1 MMIVAVQQLRDL
13 IGLAVLLSLPG
24 VLVIAWIVGRL
35 LGVRRSWKTTLLSG
49 VIGWV
54 GGVALSLAIASQ
66 RKDMS
71 EGFIRN
77 VWLFSTL
84 GVMSAS
90 VWIELLAKPGTLTR
104 AQTGLTSIPHPIKAV
119 KRRGR
124 RVSRYAQIT
133 RIAIRNGLG
142 PSLGLGRH
150 SEDGE
155 ARQVPLAR
163 RLRHSLEECGGMFVK
178 MGQVVSTRSD
188 LVSPPVAEEL
198 SHLQDHVAPEAP
210 DGLRDMLEEE
220 LGLQVDEVFAEF
232 DWQPL
237 AAASIGQVHRAR
249 LHGGQQVVVKVQ
261 RPGIADSVNRD
272 LDVLNQLATV
282 VEQRTT
288 WGAEYRVCDLA
299 DEFAERLGEEL
310 DFEIEARNASD
321 IAANLDDGDGGDDVR
336 IPAVFHD
343 LTSRRVLV
351 MEWLDGVSV
360 RDTEA
365 IDEIG
370 LDRREL
376 AEELLRCMMRQMLV
390 DAQYHA
396 DPHPG
401 NVMVLRNGRLALI
414 DFGAASRIDPQQQ
427 TAIRD
432 VMVAVAQ
439 RDADLLRQAV
449 LQVATLRRDIDDEDL
464 ERALSRFMTR
474 HLAPGMVPSAAMFND
489 LLQLFFT
496 FGINLPPELSTFFRA
511 LITLEGTL
519 TTLSP
524 GYPVIDRAEAIATEW
539 MRARL
544 VPSTL
549 EELAREELIRMG
561 PLLRRLPR
569 RLDRMAN
576 QIERGN
582 FRARVSLFSDRH
594 DEHVIT
600 KLVNRTVL
608 ALAGGVVGLIGAILI
623 GVKGGPPFAGDTT
636 LYEFF
641 GYFSLFCSVV
651 LIMRVIVS
659 VLHDGVN

>member
-1 MMIVAVQQLRDL
+1 MIFAAEQLRDL
-13 IGLAVLLSLPG
+13 IDLAVLLSLPG
-24 VLVIAWIVGRL
+24 VLVLAWLVGRL
-35 LGVRRSWKTTLLSG
+35 LGVRRSWTTTLLSG

-71 EGFIRN
+71 EGFTRN

-104 AQTGLTSIPHPIKAV
+104 AQTGLTSIPHPIKALE
-119 KRRGR
+119 RRGR

-150 SEDGE
+150 IEDGE
-155 ARQVPLAR
+155 ARQIPFAR
-163 RLRHSLEECGGMFVK
+163 RLRHSLEQCGGMFVK
-178 MGQVVSTRSD
+178 AGQVASTRSD

-198 SHLQDHVAPEAP
+198 SHLQDNVAPAPP
-210 DGLRDMLEEE
+210 DGVRELLEEE
-220 LGLQVDEVFAEF
+220 LGSPVDEVFAEF
-232 DWQPL
+232 DSQPL
-237 AAASIGQVHRAR
+237 AAASIGQAHRAR
-249 LHGGQQVVVKVQ
+249 LHGGQQVIVKIQ

-288 WGAEYRVCDLA
+288 WGAEYHVCDLA
-299 DEFAERLGEEL
+299 DEFAERLREEL

-321 IAANLDDGDGGDDVR
+321 IAANLDGASDVR

-343 LTSRRVLV
+343 LTTRRVLV

-360 RDTEA
+360 RDGDA
-365 IDEIG
+365 IDALG
-370 LDRREL
+370 VDRREL
-376 AEELLRCMMRQMLV
+376 AEDLLRCMLQQMLV

-414 DFGAASRIDPQQQ
+414 DFGAASRIDPLQQ

-432 VMVAVAQ
+432 VMVAVSQ
-439 RDADLLRQAV
+439 RDADLLRQAA
-449 LQVATLRRDIDDEDL
+449 LQVATLRRDVDDEDL

-539 MRARL
+539 VRARL
-544 VPSTL
+544 APSTL

-582 FRARVSLFSDRH
+582 FRARVSLFSDPH
-594 DEHVIT
+594 DEHVVT

-608 ALAGGVVGLIGAILI
+608 ALVGGVVGLIGAILV

>member
-1 MMIVAVQQLRDL
+1 MILAAEDLGDL
-13 IGLAVLLSLPG
+13 IDLAVLLSLPG
-24 VLVIAWIVGRL
+24 VLVLAWLVGRL
-35 LGVRRSWKTTLLSG
+35 LGVRRSWTTTLLSG
-49 VIGWV
+49 LIGWV

-66 RKDMS
+66 RKEPDT
-71 EGFIRN
+71 GFTRN

-90 VWIELLAKPGTLTR
+90 VWIELLAKPGTLAR
-104 AQTGLTSIPHPIKAV
+104 AQHGLTSIPHPIKAV

-155 ARQVPLAR
+155 ARQVPFAR
-163 RLRHSLEECGGMFVK
+163 RLRHALEECGGMFVK
-178 MGQVVSTRSD
+178 MGQVASTRSD

-198 SHLQDHVAPEAP
+198 SHLQDHVAPAAP
-210 DGLRDMLEEE
+210 DGVRELLEDE
-220 LGLQVDEVFAEF
+220 LDAPVDEVFAEF
-232 DWQPL
+232 DWEPL

-249 LHGGQQVVVKVQ
+249 LHGGQQVIVKVQ
-261 RPGIADSVNRD
+261 RPGIAHSVNRD
-272 LDVLNQLATV
+272 LDVLDELAGM

-288 WGAEYRVCDLA
+288 WGAEYQVCDLA
-299 DEFAERLGEEL
+299 DEFSERLQEEL
-310 DFEIEARNASD
+310 DFDIEARNAAD
-321 IAANLDDGDGGDDVR
+321 IAANLDDDSGVR

-360 RDTEA
+360 RETDA
-365 IDEIG
+365 IDALG
-370 LDRREL
+370 VDRREL
-376 AEELLRCMMRQMLV
+376 AEELLRNMMQQMLV

-401 NVMVLRNGRLALI
+401 NVMVLRDGRLALI
-414 DFGAASRIDPQQQ
+414 DFGAASRIDPLQQ
-427 TAIRD
+427 TAIRE
-432 VMVAVAQ
+432 VMIGVAQ

-449 LQVATLRRDIDDEDL
+449 LQVATLRRDVDDEEL

-496 FGINLPPELSTFFRA
+496 YGISLPPELSTFFRA

-544 VPSTL
+544 APSTL

-582 FRARVSLFSDRH
+582 LRARVSLFSDPH
-594 DEHVIT
+594 DEHVVT

-608 ALAGGVVGLIGAILI
+608 VIAGGIVGLIGAILV
-623 GVKGGPPFAGDTT
+623 GVSGGPPFAGDTS

>member
-1 MMIVAVQQLRDL
+1 M
-13 IGLAVLLSLPG
+13 
-24 VLVIAWIVGRL
+24 
-35 LGVRRSWKTTLLSG
+35 
-49 VIGWV
+49 
-54 GGVALSLAIASQ
+54 ALSLAIASQ
-66 RKDMS
+66 RDPVS
-71 EGFIRN
+71 QGFTRN

-90 VWIELLAKPGTLTR
+90 VWIELLAKPGTLAR

-155 ARQVPLAR
+155 ARQVPFAR

-178 MGQVVSTRSD
+178 MGQVASTRSD

-198 SHLQDHVAPEAP
+198 SHLQDHVAPAP
-210 DGLRDMLEEE
+210 PEGVRELLEDE
-220 LGLQVDEVFAEF
+220 LGAPVDEVFAEF
-232 DWQPL
+232 NWDPL
-237 AAASIGQVHRAR
+237 AAASIGQVHCAR
-249 LHGGQQVVVKVQ
+249 LHGGQQVVVKIQ
-261 RPGIADSVNRD
+261 RPGIANSVNRD
-272 LDVLNQLATV
+272 LDVLDELATM

-288 WGAEYRVCDLA
+288 WGADYHVSDLA
-299 DEFAERLGEEL
+299 DEFSERLREEL

-321 IAANLDDGDGGDDVR
+321 IAANLDDDSDVR
-336 IPAVFHD
+336 IPVVFRD
-343 LTSRRVLV
+343 LTTRRVLV
-351 MEWLDGVSV
+351 MEWMDGVSV
-360 RDTEA
+360 RET
-365 IDEIG
+365 DEIDG
-370 LDRREL
+370 LGVDRREL
-376 AEELLRCMMRQMLV
+376 AEDLLRTMLRQMLI

-401 NVMVLRNGRLALI
+401 NVMVLRDGRLALI
-414 DFGAASRIDPQQQ
+414 DFGAASRIDPLQQ

-432 VMVAVAQ
+432 VMIGVSQ
-439 RDADLLRQAV
+439 RDPDLLRQAV
-449 LQVATLRRDIDDEDL
+449 LQVATLRRDVDDEEL
-464 ERALSRFMTR
+464 ERALARFMTR

-524 GYPVIDRAEAIATEW
+524 GYPVIDRAEAIAAEW
-539 MRARL
+539 MRAQL
-544 VPSTL
+544 APSSL
-549 EELAREELIRMG
+549 EELAREEIIRMG

-582 FRARVSLFSDRH
+582 FRARVSACFPIH
-594 DEHVIT
+594 
-600 KLVNRTVL
+600 
-608 ALAGGVVGLIGAILI
+608 
-623 GVKGGPPFAGDTT
+623 TT
-636 LYEFF
+636 
-641 GYFSLFCSVV
+641 STS
-651 LIMRVIVS
+651 S
-659 VLHDGVN
+659 PSS

>member
-1 MMIVAVQQLRDL
+1 MILAAEDLGDL
-13 IGLAVLLSLPG
+13 IDLAVLLSLPG
-24 VLVIAWIVGRL
+24 VLVLAWLVGRL
-35 LGVRRSWKTTLLSG
+35 LGVRRSWTTTLLSG
-49 VIGWV
+49 LIGWV

-66 RKDMS
+66 RKEPDT
-71 EGFIRN
+71 GFTRN

-90 VWIELLAKPGTLTR
+90 VWIELLAKPGTLAR
-104 AQTGLTSIPHPIKAV
+104 AQHGLTSIPHPIKAV

-155 ARQVPLAR
+155 ARQVPFAR
-163 RLRHSLEECGGMFVK
+163 RLRHALEECGGMFVK
-178 MGQVVSTRSD
+178 MGQVASTRSD

-198 SHLQDHVAPEAP
+198 SHLQDHVAPAAP
-210 DGLRDMLEEE
+210 DGVRELLEDE
-220 LGLQVDEVFAEF
+220 LDAPVDEVFAEF
-232 DWQPL
+232 DWEPV

-249 LHGGQQVVVKVQ
+249 LHGGQQVIVKVQ

-272 LDVLNQLATV
+272 LDVLDELAGM

-288 WGAEYRVCDLA
+288 WGAEYQACDLA
-299 DEFAERLGEEL
+299 DEFSERLREEL
-310 DFEIEARNASD
+310 DFDVEARNAAD
-321 IAANLDDGDGGDDVR
+321 IAANRDDDSGVR

-360 RDTEA
+360 RETDA
-365 IDEIG
+365 IDALG
-370 LDRREL
+370 VDRREL
-376 AEELLRCMMRQMLV
+376 AEELLRCMMQQMLV

-414 DFGAASRIDPQQQ
+414 DFGAASRIDPVQQ
-427 TAIRD
+427 TAIRE
-432 VMVAVAQ
+432 VMVGVAQ

-449 LQVATLRRDIDDEDL
+449 LQVATLRRDVDDEEL

-496 FGINLPPELSTFFRA
+496 YGISLPPELSTFFRA

-544 VPSTL
+544 APSTL

-582 FRARVSLFSDRH
+582 LRARVSLFSDPH
-594 DEHVIT
+594 DEHVVT

-608 ALAGGVVGLIGAILI
+608 VIAGGIVGLIGAILV
-623 GVKGGPPFAGDTT
+623 GVSGGPPFAGDTS

>member
-1 MMIVAVQQLRDL
+1 MILGAEDLGDL
-13 IGLAVLLSLPG
+13 INISVFLALPG
-24 VLVIAWIVGRL
+24 VLIVAWLAGRL
-35 LGVRRSWKTTLLSG
+35 LGVRRSWTTTVASG
-49 VIGWV
+49 ILGWI

-66 RKDMS
+66 RDPVS
-71 EGFIRN
+71 QGFTRN

-84 GVMSAS
+84 GVLSAS
-90 VWIELLAKPGTLTR
+90 VWLELLAKPGTLAR
-104 AQTGLTSIPHPIKAV
+104 AQTGLTSIPHPIRAV

-133 RIAIRNGLG
+133 RIAMRNGLG

-150 SEDGE
+150 VEDGR
-155 ARQVPLAR
+155 AGQVPLAR
-163 RLRHSLEECGGMFVK
+163 RLRHALEECGGMFVK

-188 LVSPPVAEEL
+188 LVSPDVADEL
-198 SHLQDHVAPEAP
+198 SHLQDHVAPAAP
-210 DGLRDMLEEE
+210 DAVQELLEEE
-220 LGLQVDEVFAEF
+220 LGAPVDEVFAEF
-232 DWQPL
+232 DWHPL
-237 AAASIGQVHRAR
+237 AAASIGQAHCAR
-249 LHGGQQVVVKVQ
+249 LHGGQRVVVKVQ

-272 LDVLNQLATV
+272 LDVLDQLANV
-282 VEQRTT
+282 VEQRTA
-288 WGAEYRVCDLA
+288 WAADYHVADLA
-299 DEFAERLGEEL
+299 DEFSERLREEL

-321 IAANLDDGDGGDDVR
+321 IAANLDGNSDVR
-336 IPAVFHD
+336 IPGVFHD
-343 LTSRRVLV
+343 LTTHRVLV

-360 RDTEA
+360 RQTDA
-365 IDEIG
+365 IDELG
-370 LDRREL
+370 LDREAL
-376 AEELLRCMMRQMLV
+376 AEDLLRCMLQQMLV

-401 NVMVLRNGRLALI
+401 NVMVLRDGRLALI
-414 DFGAASRIDPQQQ
+414 DFGAASRIDPLQQ

-432 VMVAVAQ
+432 VMVGVAQ
-439 RDADLLRQAV
+439 RDPDLLRQAV
-449 LQVATLRRDIDDEDL
+449 LQVATLRRDIDDEEL
-464 ERALSRFMTR
+464 ERALARFMTR

-524 GYPVIDRAEAIATEW
+524 GYPVIDRAEAIAAESVK
-539 MRARL
+539 ARL
-544 VPSTL
+544 VPASL
-549 EELAREELIRMG
+549 EEFARDELIRMG

-582 FRARVSLFSDRH
+582 LRARVSLFSDPH
-594 DEHVIT
+594 DERVIT

-608 ALAGGVVGLIGAILI
+608 ALTGGVVGVI
-623 GVKGGPPFAGDTT
+623 GVMLLGVGGGPPFAGETS

>member
-1 MMIVAVQQLRDL
+1 MMILAAEDL
-13 IGLAVLLSLPG
+13 GDLLDLAVLLSLPG
-24 VLVIAWIVGRL
+24 VLVLAWLVGRL
-35 LGVRRSWKTTLLSG
+35 LGVRRSWTTTLLSG

-66 RKDMS
+66 RNDPDT
-71 EGFIRN
+71 GFTRN

-90 VWIELLAKPGTLTR
+90 VWIELLAKPGTLAR

-142 PSLGLGRH
+142 PTLGLGRH

-155 ARQVPLAR
+155 ARQVPFAR

-178 MGQVVSTRSD
+178 MGQVASTRSD

-198 SHLQDHVAPEAP
+198 SHLQDHVAPAAP
-210 DGLRDMLEEE
+210 DEVRELLEDE
-220 LGLQVDEVFAEF
+220 LDAPVEEVFAEF
-232 DWQPL
+232 EWKPL
-237 AAASIGQVHRAR
+237 AAASIGQAHCAR
-249 LHGGQQVVVKVQ
+249 LHGGQRVIVKVQ
-261 RPGIADSVNRD
+261 RPGVAESVNRD
-272 LDVLNQLATV
+272 LDVLDELATM

-288 WGAEYRVCDLA
+288 WGAEYRVSDLA
-299 DEFAERLGEEL
+299 DEFSERLREEL

-321 IAANLDDGDGGDDVR
+321 IAANIDGDSKVR
-336 IPAVFHD
+336 IPSVFRD
-343 LTSRRVLV
+343 LTTGRVLV

-360 RDTEA
+360 RETAE
-365 IDEIG
+365 IDELG
-370 LDRREL
+370 FDRREL
-376 AEELLRCMMRQMLV
+376 AEELLRCMMQQMLV

-401 NVMVLRNGRLALI
+401 NVMVLRDGRLGLI
-414 DFGAASRIDPQQQ
+414 DFGAASRIDPLQL
-427 TAIRD
+427 TAIRE
-432 VMVAVAQ
+432 VMIGVSQ

-449 LQVATLRRDIDDEDL
+449 LQVATLRRDVDDEDL

-524 GYPVIDRAEAIATEW
+524 GYNVIDRAEAIAGEW

-544 VPSTL
+544 APSTL
-549 EELAREELIRMG
+549 EELAREELVRMG
-561 PLLRRLPR
+561 PTLRRLPR

-582 FRARVSLFSDRH
+582 FRARVSLFSDPH
-594 DEHVIT
+594 DERLVT

-608 ALAGGVVGLIGAILI
+608 ALVGGVVGVI
-623 GVKGGPPFAGDTT
+623 GVMLINVRGGPPFAGETS

>member
-1 MMIVAVQQLRDL
+1 MILAAENLGDL
-13 IGLAVLLSLPG
+13 INFTVLLALPG
-24 VLVIAWIVGRL
+24 VLVLAWLVGRL
-35 LGVRRSWKTTLLSG
+35 LGVRRSWTATLLSG
-49 VIGWV
+49 LLGWI

-66 RKDMS
+66 RDPVS
-71 EGFIRN
+71 QGFTRN

-90 VWIELLAKPGTLTR
+90 VWIELLAKPGTLAR

-150 SEDGE
+150 SEDGA
-155 ARQVPLAR
+155 ARQVPFAR

-178 MGQVVSTRSD
+178 MGQVASTRSD

-198 SHLQDHVAPEAP
+198 SHLQDHVAPAP
-210 DGLRDMLEEE
+210 PEGVRELLEYE
-220 LGLQVDEVFAEF
+220 LGAPVDEVFAEF
-232 DWQPL
+232 DWDPL
-237 AAASIGQVHRAR
+237 AAASIGQVHCAR
-249 LHGGQQVVVKVQ
+249 LHGGQRVVVKVQ
-261 RPGIADSVNRD
+261 RPGIANSVNRD
-272 LDVLNQLATV
+272 LDVLDELATM
-282 VEQRTT
+282 VEQRTA
-288 WGAEYRVCDLA
+288 WGADYHVSDLA
-299 DEFAERLGEEL
+299 DEFSERLREEL

-321 IAANLDDGDGGDDVR
+321 IAANLDDDSDVR
-336 IPAVFHD
+336 IPAVFRD
-343 LTSRRVLV
+343 LTTRRVLV
-351 MEWLDGVSV
+351 MEWMDGVSV
-360 RDTEA
+360 RET
-365 IDEIG
+365 DEIDG
-370 LDRREL
+370 LGVDRREL
-376 AEELLRCMMRQMLV
+376 AEDLLRTMLRQMLI

-401 NVMVLRNGRLALI
+401 NVMVLRDGRLALI
-414 DFGAASRIDPQQQ
+414 DFGAASRIDPLQQ

-432 VMVAVAQ
+432 VMIGVSQ
-439 RDADLLRQAV
+439 RDPDLLRQAV
-449 LQVATLRRDIDDEDL
+449 LQVATLRRDVDDEEL
-464 ERALSRFMTR
+464 ERALARFMTR

-524 GYPVIDRAEAIATEW
+524 GYPVIDRAEAIAAEW

-544 VPSTL
+544 APSTL

-582 FRARVSLFSDRH
+582 FRARVSLFSDPH
-594 DEHVIT
+594 DEHVVT

-608 ALAGGVVGLIGAILI
+608 ALAGGVVGLIGAILVGI
-623 GVKGGPPFAGDTT
+623 SGGPPFAGDTS

>member
-1 MMIVAVQQLRDL
+1 MILAAESLRDL
-13 IGLAVLLSLPG
+13 IDFAVLLSLPG
-24 VLVIAWIVGRL
+24 VLVLAWLVGRL
-35 LGVRRSWKTTLLSG
+35 LGVRRSWTTTLLSG

-54 GGVALSLAIASQ
+54 GGVALSLAVASQ

-71 EGFIRN
+71 EGFTRN

-90 VWIELLAKPGTLTR
+90 VWIELLAKPGTLAR

-155 ARQVPLAR
+155 ARQVPFAR
-163 RLRHSLEECGGMFVK
+163 RLRHSLDECGGMFVK
-178 MGQVVSTRSD
+178 MGQVASTRSD

-198 SHLQDHVAPEAP
+198 SHLQDHVAPAP
-210 DGLRDMLEEE
+210 PEGVRELLEDE
-220 LGLQVDEVFAEF
+220 LGAPVDEVFAEF
-232 DWQPL
+232 DWKPL

-261 RPGIADSVNRD
+261 RPGIANSVNRD
-272 LDVLNQLATV
+272 LDVLNELATM

-288 WGAEYRVCDLA
+288 WGADYQVSDLA
-299 DEFAERLGEEL
+299 DEFAERLREEL

-321 IAANLDDGDGGDDVR
+321 IAANLDDGGDVR
-336 IPAVFHD
+336 IPTVFHD

-360 RDTEA
+360 RET
-365 IDEIG
+365 DEIDDLG
-370 LDRREL
+370 VDRRQL
-376 AEELLRCMMRQMLV
+376 AEELLRCMLQQMLI

-401 NVMVLRNGRLALI
+401 NVMVLRDGRLALI
-414 DFGAASRIDPQQQ
+414 DFGAASRIDPLQQ

-432 VMVAVAQ
+432 VMVGVSQ
-439 RDADLLRQAV
+439 RDPDLLRQAV
-449 LQVATLRRDIDDEDL
+449 LQVATLRRDVDDEDL
-464 ERALSRFMTR
+464 ERALARFMTR

-524 GYPVIDRAEAIATEW
+524 GYPVIDRAEAITTEW
-539 MRARL
+539 VRARL
-544 VPSTL
+544 APSTL

-582 FRARVSLFSDRH
+582 FRARVSLFSDPH
-594 DEHVIT
+594 DEHVVT

-608 ALAGGVVGLIGAILI
+608 ALTGGVVGLIGAILI
-623 GVKGGPPFAGDTT
+623 GISGGPPFAGDTS

>member
-1 MMIVAVQQLRDL
+1 MIFAAEQLRDL
-13 IGLAVLLSLPG
+13 IDLAVLLSLPG
-24 VLVIAWIVGRL
+24 VLVLAWLVGRL
-35 LGVRRSWKTTLLSG
+35 LGVRRSWTITLLSG

-54 GGVALSLAIASQ
+54 AGVALSLAIASQ

-71 EGFIRN
+71 EGFTRN

-104 AQTGLTSIPHPIKAV
+104 AQTGLTSIPHPIKALE
-119 KRRGR
+119 RRGR

-150 SEDGE
+150 IEDGE
-155 ARQVPLAR
+155 ARQIPFAR
-163 RLRHSLEECGGMFVK
+163 RLRHSLEQCGGMFVK
-178 MGQVVSTRSD
+178 AGQVASTRSD

-198 SHLQDHVAPEAP
+198 SHLQDNVAPAPP
-210 DGLRDMLEEE
+210 DGVRELLEEE
-220 LGLQVDEVFAEF
+220 LGSPVDEVFAEF
-232 DWQPL
+232 DSQPL

-249 LHGGQQVVVKVQ
+249 LHGGQQVIVKIQ

-288 WGAEYRVCDLA
+288 WGAEYHVCDLA
-299 DEFAERLGEEL
+299 DEFAERLREEL

-321 IAANLDDGDGGDDVR
+321 IAANLDGASDVR

-343 LTSRRVLV
+343 LTTRRVLV

-360 RDTEA
+360 RDGDA
-365 IDEIG
+365 IDELG
-370 LDRREL
+370 VDRREL
-376 AEELLRCMMRQMLV
+376 AEDLLRCMLQQMLV

-414 DFGAASRIDPQQQ
+414 DFGAASRIDPLQQ

-432 VMVAVAQ
+432 VMVAVSQ
-439 RDADLLRQAV
+439 RDADLLRQAA
-449 LQVATLRRDIDDEDL
+449 LQVATLRRDVDDEDL

-539 MRARL
+539 VRARL
-544 VPSTL
+544 APSTL

-582 FRARVSLFSDRH
+582 FRARVSLFSDPH
-594 DEHVIT
+594 DEHVVT

-608 ALAGGVVGLIGAILI
+608 ALVGGVVGLIGAILV

>member
-1 MMIVAVQQLRDL
+1 MILAAESLRDL
-13 IGLAVLLSLPG
+13 IDFAVLLSLPG
-24 VLVIAWIVGRL
+24 VLVLAWLVGRL
-35 LGVRRSWKTTLLSG
+35 LGVRRSWTTTLLSG

-54 GGVALSLAIASQ
+54 GGVALSLAVASQ

-71 EGFIRN
+71 EGFTRN

-90 VWIELLAKPGTLTR
+90 VWIELLAKPGTLAR

-150 SEDGE
+150 SEDRE
-155 ARQVPLAR
+155 ARQVPFAR
-163 RLRHSLEECGGMFVK
+163 RLRHSLDECGGMFVK
-178 MGQVVSTRSD
+178 MGQVASTRSD

-198 SHLQDHVAPEAP
+198 SHLQDHVAPAP
-210 DGLRDMLEEE
+210 PEGVRELLEDE
-220 LGLQVDEVFAEF
+220 LGAPVDEVFAEF
-232 DWQPL
+232 DWKPL

-261 RPGIADSVNRD
+261 RPGIANSVNRD
-272 LDVLNQLATV
+272 LDVLNELATMV
-282 VEQRTT
+282 KQRTT
-288 WGAEYRVCDLA
+288 WGADYQVSDLA
-299 DEFAERLGEEL
+299 DEFAERLREEL

-321 IAANLDDGDGGDDVR
+321 IAANLDDDSDVR
-336 IPAVFHD
+336 VPTVFHD

-360 RDTEA
+360 RE
-365 IDEIG
+365 IDEIDDLG
-370 LDRREL
+370 VDRRQL
-376 AEELLRCMMRQMLV
+376 AEDLLRCMLQQMLV

-401 NVMVLRNGRLALI
+401 NVMVLRDGRLALI
-414 DFGAASRIDPQQQ
+414 DFGAASRIDPLQQ

-432 VMVAVAQ
+432 VMVGVSQ
-439 RDADLLRQAV
+439 RDPDLLRQAV
-449 LQVATLRRDIDDEDL
+449 LQVATLRRDVDDEEL
-464 ERALSRFMTR
+464 ERALARFMTR

-524 GYPVIDRAEAIATEW
+524 GYPVIDRAEAITTEW
-539 MRARL
+539 VRARL
-544 VPSTL
+544 APSTL

-582 FRARVSLFSDRH
+582 FRARVSLFSDPH
-594 DEHVIT
+594 DEHVVT

-608 ALAGGVVGLIGAILI
+608 ALTGGVVGLIGAILI
-623 GVKGGPPFAGDTT
+623 GISGGPPFAGNTS

>member
-1 MMIVAVQQLRDL
+1 MILAAEDLGDL
-13 IGLAVLLSLPG
+13 INFTVLLALPG
-24 VLVIAWIVGRL
+24 VLVLAWLVGRL
-35 LGVRRSWKTTLLSG
+35 LGVRRSWMATLLSG
-49 VIGWV
+49 VLGWI

-66 RKDMS
+66 RTPVS
-71 EGFIRN
+71 EGFTRN

-90 VWIELLAKPGTLTR
+90 VWIELLAKPGTLAR

-155 ARQVPLAR
+155 ARQVPFAR
-163 RLRHSLEECGGMFVK
+163 RLRHSLDECGGMFVK
-178 MGQVVSTRSD
+178 MGQVASTRSD
-188 LVSPPVAEEL
+188 LVSPPVADEL
-198 SHLQDHVAPEAP
+198 SHLQDHVAPAP
-210 DGLRDMLEEE
+210 PEGVRELLEDE
-220 LGLQVDEVFAEF
+220 LGAPVDEVFAEF
-232 DWQPL
+232 DWKPL

-249 LHGGQQVVVKVQ
+249 LHGGRQVVVKVQ
-261 RPGIADSVNRD
+261 RPGIANSVDRD
-272 LDVLNQLATV
+272 LDVLDELATM
-282 VEQRTT
+282 VERRTT
-288 WGAEYRVCDLA
+288 WGADYHVSDLA
-299 DEFAERLGEEL
+299 DEFAERLREEL

-321 IAANLDDGDGGDDVR
+321 IAANLDDDSDVR

-360 RDTEA
+360 REA
-365 IDEIG
+365 DEIDDLG
-370 LDRREL
+370 VDRREV
-376 AEELLRCMMRQMLV
+376 AEDLLRCMLQQMLI

-401 NVMVLRNGRLALI
+401 NVMVLRDGRLALI
-414 DFGAASRIDPQQQ
+414 DFGAASRIDPLQQ

-432 VMVAVAQ
+432 VMIGVSQ
-439 RDADLLRQAV
+439 RDPDLLRQAV
-449 LQVATLRRDIDDEDL
+449 LRVATLRRDVDDEEL
-464 ERALSRFMTR
+464 ERALARFMTR

-524 GYPVIDRAEAIATEW
+524 GYPGRGHRSRVDASAVGAVDARGARPRGAHPHGTTAAPSAAASRPDGQPDRAGQLP
-539 MRARL
+539 RPRQ
-544 VPSTL
+544 
-549 EELAREELIRMG
+549 
-561 PLLRRLPR
+561 PLLRPARRARRHQAGEPDRARGHRRRRRPHRGDPR
-569 RLDRMAN
+569 RRQRWTTVRRRHLAV
-576 QIERGN
+576 
-582 FRARVSLFSDRH
+582 RVLR
-594 DEHVIT
+594 
-600 KLVNRTVL
+600 LLQPVL
-608 ALAGGVVGLIGAILI
+608 
-623 GVKGGPPFAGDTT
+623 
-636 LYEFF
+636 
-641 GYFSLFCSVV
+641 
-651 LIMRVIVS
+651 
-659 VLHDGVN
+659 

>member
-1 MMIVAVQQLRDL
+1 MILAAEDL
-13 IGLAVLLSLPG
+13 GDLLDLAVLLSLPG
-24 VLVIAWIVGRL
+24 VLVLAWLVGRL
-35 LGVRRSWKTTLLSG
+35 LGVRRSWTTTLLSG
-49 VIGWV
+49 VIGWA

-66 RKDMS
+66 RSDPDT
-71 EGFIRN
+71 GFTRN

-90 VWIELLAKPGTLTR
+90 VWIELLAKPGTLAR
-104 AQTGLTSIPHPIKAV
+104 AQTGLTSIPHPIKAL

-150 SEDGE
+150 SEDGQ
-155 ARQVPLAR
+155 ARQVPFAR

-178 MGQVVSTRSD
+178 MGQVASTRSD

-198 SHLQDHVAPEAP
+198 SHLQDHVAPAP
-210 DGLRDMLEEE
+210 PDAVRELLEDE
-220 LGLQVDEVFAEF
+220 LDAPVEEVFDEF
-232 DWQPL
+232 DWKPL
-237 AAASIGQVHRAR
+237 AAASIGQAHRAR
-249 LHGGQQVVVKVQ
+249 LHGGRQVIVKVQ
-261 RPGIADSVNRD
+261 RPGVADSVHRD
-272 LDVLNQLATV
+272 LDVLDELATM

-288 WGAEYRVCDLA
+288 WGAEYRVSDLA
-299 DEFAERLGEEL
+299 DEFAERLREEL

-321 IAANLDDGDGGDDVR
+321 IAANLDGDSKVR
-336 IPAVFHD
+336 IPAVYHE
-343 LTSRRVLV
+343 LTTRRVLV

-360 RDTEA
+360 RETEE
-365 IDEIG
+365 IDELG
-370 LDRREL
+370 FDRRAL
-376 AEELLRCMMRQMLV
+376 AEELLRCMMQQMLV

-401 NVMVLRNGRLALI
+401 NVMVLRDGRLGLI
-414 DFGAASRIDPQQQ
+414 DFGAASRIDPLQQ
-427 TAIRD
+427 TAIRE
-432 VMVAVAQ
+432 VMIGVSQ

-449 LQVATLRRDIDDEDL
+449 FQVATLRRDVDDEEL

-524 GYPVIDRAEAIATEW
+524 GYNVIERAEAIAGEW
-539 MRARL
+539 MRARIA
-544 VPSTL
+544 PSTL

-561 PLLRRLPR
+561 PILRRLPR

-582 FRARVSLFSDRH
+582 LRARVSLFSDPH
-594 DEHVIT
+594 DERVVT

-608 ALAGGVVGLIGAILI
+608 ALAGGVVGVIGAMLI
-623 GVKGGPPFAGDTT
+623 NVRGGPPFAGDTS

>member
-1 MMIVAVQQLRDL
+1 MILAAEDLGDL
-13 IGLAVLLSLPG
+13 INFTVLLALPG
-24 VLVIAWIVGRL
+24 VLVLAWLVGRL
-35 LGVRRSWKTTLLSG
+35 LGVRRSWMATLLSG
-49 VIGWV
+49 VLGWI

-66 RKDMS
+66 RTPVS
-71 EGFIRN
+71 EGFTRN

-90 VWIELLAKPGTLTR
+90 VWIELLAKPGTLAR

-155 ARQVPLAR
+155 ARQVPFAR
-163 RLRHSLEECGGMFVK
+163 RLRHSLDECGGMFVK
-178 MGQVVSTRSD
+178 MGQVASTRSD
-188 LVSPPVAEEL
+188 LVSPPVADEL
-198 SHLQDHVAPEAP
+198 SHLQDHVAPAP
-210 DGLRDMLEEE
+210 PEGVRELLEDE
-220 LGLQVDEVFAEF
+220 LGAPIDEVFAEF
-232 DWQPL
+232 DWKPL

-249 LHGGQQVVVKVQ
+249 LHGGRQVVVKVQ
-261 RPGIADSVNRD
+261 RPGIANSVDRD
-272 LDVLNQLATV
+272 LDVLDELATM

-288 WGAEYRVCDLA
+288 WGADYHVSDLA
-299 DEFAERLGEEL
+299 DEFAERLREEL

-321 IAANLDDGDGGDDVR
+321 IAANLDDDSDVR

-360 RDTEA
+360 RET
-365 IDEIG
+365 DEIDDLG
-370 LDRREL
+370 VDRRQL
-376 AEELLRCMMRQMLV
+376 AEDLLRCMLQQMLI

-401 NVMVLRNGRLALI
+401 NVMVLRDGRLALI
-414 DFGAASRIDPQQQ
+414 DFGAASRIDPLQQA
-427 TAIRD
+427 AIRD
-432 VMVAVAQ
+432 VMIGVSQ
-439 RDADLLRQAV
+439 RDPDLLRQAV
-449 LQVATLRRDIDDEDL
+449 LRVATLRRDVDDEEL
-464 ERALSRFMTR
+464 ERALARFMTR

-524 GYPVIDRAEAIATEW
+524 GYPVIDRAEAIAAEW

-544 VPSTL
+544 APSSL

-582 FRARVSLFSDRH
+582 FRARVSLFSDPH
-594 DEHVIT
+594 DEHVVT
-600 KLVNRTVL
+600 KLVNRTVF
-608 ALAGGVVGLIGAILI
+608 ALTGGVVGLIGAILVGI
-623 GVKGGPPFAGDTT
+623 SGGPPFAGDTS

>member
-1 MMIVAVQQLRDL
+1 MILAAEDLGDL
-13 IGLAVLLSLPG
+13 INFTVLLALPG
-24 VLVIAWIVGRL
+24 VLVLAWLVGRL
-35 LGVRRSWKTTLLSG
+35 LGVRRSWTATLLSG
-49 VIGWV
+49 VLGWI

-66 RKDMS
+66 RTPVS
-71 EGFIRN
+71 QGFTRN

-90 VWIELLAKPGTLTR
+90 VWIELLAKPGTLAR

-155 ARQVPLAR
+155 ARQVPFAR
-163 RLRHSLEECGGMFVK
+163 RLRHSLDECGGMFVK
-178 MGQVVSTRSD
+178 MGQVASTRSD

-198 SHLQDHVAPEAP
+198 SHLQDHVAPAP
-210 DGLRDMLEEE
+210 PEGVRELLEDE
-220 LGLQVDEVFAEF
+220 LGAPVDEVFAEF
-232 DWQPL
+232 DWNPL

-249 LHGGQQVVVKVQ
+249 LHGGRQVVVKVQ
-261 RPGIADSVNRD
+261 RPGIANSVDRD
-272 LDVLNQLATV
+272 LDVLDELATM

-288 WGAEYRVCDLA
+288 WGADYHVSDLA
-299 DEFAERLGEEL
+299 DEFAERLREEL

-321 IAANLDDGDGGDDVR
+321 IAANLDDDGDVR

-360 RDTEA
+360 RET
-365 IDEIG
+365 DEIDDLG
-370 LDRREL
+370 VDRRQL
-376 AEELLRCMMRQMLV
+376 AEDLLRCMLQQMLV

-401 NVMVLRNGRLALI
+401 NVMVLRDGRLALI
-414 DFGAASRIDPQQQ
+414 DFGAASRIDPLQQ

-432 VMVAVAQ
+432 VMIGVSQ
-439 RDADLLRQAV
+439 RDPDLLRQAV
-449 LQVATLRRDIDDEDL
+449 LQVATLRRDVDDEEL
-464 ERALSRFMTR
+464 ERALARFMTR

-524 GYPVIDRAEAIATEW
+524 GYPVIDRAEAIAAEW

-544 VPSTL
+544 APSSL
-549 EELAREELIRMG
+549 EDLAREELIRMG

-582 FRARVSLFSDRH
+582 FRARVSLFSDPH
-594 DEHVIT
+594 DEHVVT

-608 ALAGGVVGLIGAILI
+608 ALAGGVVGLIGAILVGI
-623 GVKGGPPFAGDTT
+623 SGGPPFAGDTS

>member
-1 MMIVAVQQLRDL
+1 MILAAEQLRDL
-13 IGLAVLLSLPG
+13 IDFAVLLSLPG
-24 VLVIAWIVGRL
+24 VLVLAWLVGRL
-35 LGVRRSWKTTLLSG
+35 LGVRRSWTTTLLSG

-71 EGFIRN
+71 EGFTRN

-90 VWIELLAKPGTLTR
+90 VWIELLAKPGTLAR

-124 RVSRYAQIT
+124 RVSRYAQIS

-150 SEDGE
+150 TEDGE
-155 ARQVPLAR
+155 ARQVPFAR

-178 MGQVVSTRSD
+178 MGQVASTRSD

-198 SHLQDHVAPEAP
+198 SHLQDHVAPAP
-210 DGLRDMLEEE
+210 PNGVRELLEEE
-220 LGLQVDEVFAEF
+220 LGASVDEVFAEF
-232 DWQPL
+232 DWHPL
-237 AAASIGQVHRAR
+237 AAASIGQAHRAR

-261 RPGIADSVNRD
+261 RPGIADSVHRD

-299 DEFAERLGEEL
+299 DEFAERLREEL

-321 IAANLDDGDGGDDVR
+321 IAANLHGASDVR

-343 LTSRRVLV
+343 LTTRRVLV

-360 RDTEA
+360 RDIEA
-365 IDEIG
+365 IDELG
-370 LDRREL
+370 VDRREL
-376 AEELLRCMMRQMLV
+376 AEDLLRCMLQQMLV

-401 NVMVLRNGRLALI
+401 NVMVLRDGRLALI
-414 DFGAASRIDPQQQ
+414 DFGAASRIDPLQQ

-432 VMVAVAQ
+432 VMVGVSQ

-449 LQVATLRRDIDDEDL
+449 LQVATLRRDVDDEEL
-464 ERALSRFMTR
+464 ERALSRFMSR

-539 MRARL
+539 VRARL
-544 VPSTL
+544 APSTL

-569 RLDRMAN
+569 RLDRMAS

-582 FRARVSLFSDRH
+582 FRARVSLFSDPH
-594 DEHVIT
+594 DEHVVT

>member
-1 MMIVAVQQLRDL
+1 MIFAAEQLRDL
-13 IGLAVLLSLPG
+13 IDLAVLLSLPG
-24 VLVIAWIVGRL
+24 VLVLAWLVGRL
-35 LGVRRSWKTTLLSG
+35 LGVRRSWTTTLLSG

-71 EGFIRN
+71 EGFTRN

-104 AQTGLTSIPHPIKAV
+104 AQTGLTSIPHPIKALE
-119 KRRGR
+119 RRGR

-150 SEDGE
+150 IEDGE
-155 ARQVPLAR
+155 ARQIPFAR
-163 RLRHSLEECGGMFVK
+163 RLRHSLEQCGGMFVK
-178 MGQVVSTRSD
+178 AGQVASTRSD

-198 SHLQDHVAPEAP
+198 SHLQDNVAPAPP
-210 DGLRDMLEEE
+210 DGVRELLEEE
-220 LGLQVDEVFAEF
+220 LGSPVDEVFAEF
-232 DWQPL
+232 DSQPL
-237 AAASIGQVHRAR
+237 AAASIGQAHRAR
-249 LHGGQQVVVKVQ
+249 LHGGQQVIVKIQ

-288 WGAEYRVCDLA
+288 WGAEYHVCDLA
-299 DEFAERLGEEL
+299 DEFAERLREEL

-321 IAANLDDGDGGDDVR
+321 IAANLDGASDVR

-343 LTSRRVLV
+343 LTTRRVLV

-360 RDTEA
+360 RDGDA
-365 IDEIG
+365 IDALG
-370 LDRREL
+370 VDRREL
-376 AEELLRCMMRQMLV
+376 AEDLLRCMLQQMLV

-401 NVMVLRNGRLALI
+401 NVMVLRNGQLALI
-414 DFGAASRIDPQQQ
+414 DFGAASRIDPLQQ

-432 VMVAVAQ
+432 VMVAVSQ
-439 RDADLLRQAV
+439 RDADLLRQAA
-449 LQVATLRRDIDDEDL
+449 LQVATLRRDVDDEDL

-496 FGINLPPELSTFFRA
+496 FWINLPPELSTFFRA

-539 MRARL
+539 VRARL
-544 VPSTL
+544 APSTL

-582 FRARVSLFSDRH
+582 FRARVSLFSDPH
-594 DEHVIT
+594 DEHVVT

-608 ALAGGVVGLIGAILI
+608 ALVGGVVGLIGAILV

>member
-1 MMIVAVQQLRDL
+1 MIFAAQSYRDL
-13 IGLAVLLSLPG
+13 IDLAVLLSLPG
-24 VLVIAWIVGRL
+24 VLVLAWVVGRL
-35 LGVRRSWKTTLLSG
+35 LGVRRSWTTTLLSG
-49 VIGWV
+49 IVGWIA
-54 GGVALSLAIASQ
+54 GVALSLAIASQ

-71 EGFIRN
+71 EGFVRN

-90 VWIELLAKPGTLTR
+90 VWIELLAKPGTLAR
-104 AQTGLTSIPHPIKAV
+104 AQTGLTSIPHPVKAL

-150 SEDGE
+150 TEDGQ
-155 ARQVPLAR
+155 ARQVPFAR

-178 MGQVVSTRSD
+178 LGQVASTRSD

-198 SHLQDHVAPEAP
+198 SHLQDNVAPAP
-210 DGLRDMLEEE
+210 PEGVRELLEEE
-220 LGLQVDEVFAEF
+220 LDAPVEEVFAEF
-232 DWQPL
+232 DWKPL
-237 AAASIGQVHRAR
+237 AAASIGQAHRAR
-249 LHGGQQVVVKVQ
+249 LHSGQQVIVKVQ
-261 RPGIADSVNRD
+261 RPGVADSVHRD
-272 LDVLNQLATV
+272 LDVLDQLATM
-282 VEQRTT
+282 VEQRTA
-288 WGAEYRVCDLA
+288 WGAEYRVSDLA
-299 DEFAERLGEEL
+299 DEFAERLREEL

-321 IAANLDDGDGGDDVR
+321 IAANLDGDGKVR
-336 IPAVFHD
+336 IPTVFHD
-343 LTSRRVLV
+343 LTTRRVLV
-351 MEWLDGVSV
+351 MEWLDGLSV
-360 RDTEA
+360 RETDA
-365 IDEIG
+365 IDELG
-370 LDRREL
+370 FDRRAL
-376 AEELLRCMMRQMLV
+376 AEELLRCMMQQMLV

-401 NVMVLRNGRLALI
+401 NVMVLRDGCLGLI
-414 DFGAASRIDPQQQ
+414 DFGAASRIDPLQQ

-432 VMVAVAQ
+432 VMVGVSQ
-439 RDADLLRQAV
+439 RDADVLRQAV
-449 LQVATLRRDIDDEDL
+449 LQVATLRRDVDDEEL

-474 HLAPGMVPSAAMFND
+474 HLGPGMVPSAAMFND

-524 GYPVIDRAEAIATEW
+524 GYPVIDRAEAIAGEW

-544 VPSTL
+544 APSTL
-549 EELAREELIRMG
+549 EELAREELVRMG
-561 PLLRRLPR
+561 PTLRRLPR
-569 RLDRMAN
+569 RLDRMAS

-582 FRARVSLFSDRH
+582 LRARVSLFADPH
-594 DEHVIT
+594 DERVVT

-608 ALAGGVVGLIGAILI
+608 ALAGGVVGLIGAILV
-623 GVKGGPPFAGDTT
+623 GTKGGPPFAGDTS
-636 LYEFF
+636 LYQFF

>member
-1 MMIVAVQQLRDL
+1 MIFAAEDL
-13 IGLAVLLSLPG
+13 DDLVDLAVLLSLPG
-24 VLVIAWIVGRL
+24 VLVLASLVGRL
-35 LGVRRSWKTTLLSG
+35 LGVRRSWTATLLSG
-49 VIGWV
+49 VLGWV

-66 RKDMS
+66 RNEPDT
-71 EGFIRN
+71 GFTRN

-90 VWIELLAKPGTLTR
+90 VWIELLAKPGTLAR
-104 AQTGLTSIPHPIKAV
+104 AQTGLTTIPHPIKAV

-155 ARQVPLAR
+155 VRQVPFAR

-178 MGQVVSTRSD
+178 MGQVASTRSD
-188 LVSPPVAEEL
+188 LVSPAVAEEL
-198 SHLQDHVAPEAP
+198 THLQDHVAPAPP
-210 DGLRDMLEEE
+210 DGLRELLEEE
-220 LGLQVDEVFAEF
+220 LDAPVDEVFAEF
-232 DWQPL
+232 DWKPL
-237 AAASIGQVHRAR
+237 AAASIGQAHKAR
-249 LHGGQQVVVKVQ
+249 LHGGQQVIVKVQ

-272 LDVLNQLATV
+272 LEVLDELARM
-282 VEQRTT
+282 VEERTT
-288 WGAEYRVCDLA
+288 WGAEYRVSDLA
-299 DEFAERLGEEL
+299 DEFAERLREEL

-321 IAANLDDGDGGDDVR
+321 IAANLDGDRGVR
-336 IPAVFHD
+336 IPAVYHD
-343 LTSRRVLV
+343 LTTRRVLV

-360 RDTEA
+360 RDTDA
-365 IDEIG
+365 IDELG
-370 LDRREL
+370 VDRREL
-376 AEELLRCMMRQMLV
+376 AEELLRCMMQQMLV

-401 NVMVLRNGRLALI
+401 NVMVLRDGRLALI
-414 DFGAASRIDPQQQ
+414 DFGAASRIDPLQQ

-432 VMVAVAQ
+432 VMLGVAQ
-439 RDADLLRQAV
+439 RDADVLRQAV
-449 LQVATLRRDIDDEDL
+449 LQVATLRRDVDDEEL

-524 GYPVIDRAEAIATEW
+524 GYPVIDRAEAIAGEW

-544 VPSTL
+544 APSSL
-549 EELAREELIRMG
+549 EEIAREELVRMG

-582 FRARVSLFSDRH
+582 LRARVSLFADPH
-594 DEHVIT
+594 DERVVT

-608 ALAGGVVGLIGAILI
+608 ALAGGVVGVIGAMLI
-623 GVKGGPPFAGDTT
+623 NVRGGPPFAGQTS

-641 GYFSLFCSVV
+641 GYFALFCSVV

>member
-1 MMIVAVQQLRDL
+1 MILAAESLSDL
-13 IGLAVLLSLPG
+13 IDFAVLLSLPG
-24 VLVIAWIVGRL
+24 VLVLAWLVGRL
-35 LGVRRSWKTTLLSG
+35 LGVRRSWTTTLLSG

-54 GGVALSLAIASQ
+54 GGVALSLAVASQ

-71 EGFIRN
+71 EGFTRN

-90 VWIELLAKPGTLTR
+90 VWIELLAKPGTLAR

-155 ARQVPLAR
+155 ARQVPFAR
-163 RLRHSLEECGGMFVK
+163 RLRHSLDECGGMFVK
-178 MGQVVSTRSD
+178 MGQVASTRSD

-198 SHLQDHVAPEAP
+198 SHLQDHVAPAP
-210 DGLRDMLEEE
+210 PEGVRELLEDE
-220 LGLQVDEVFAEF
+220 LGAPVDEVFAEF
-232 DWQPL
+232 DWKPL

-261 RPGIADSVNRD
+261 RPGIANSVNRD
-272 LDVLNQLATV
+272 LDVLNELATM

-288 WGAEYRVCDLA
+288 WGADYQVSDLA
-299 DEFAERLGEEL
+299 DEFAERLREEL

-321 IAANLDDGDGGDDVR
+321 IAANLDDGSDVR

-360 RDTEA
+360 RET
-365 IDEIG
+365 DEIDDLG
-370 LDRREL
+370 VDRRQL
-376 AEELLRCMMRQMLV
+376 AEDLLRCMLQQMLI

-401 NVMVLRNGRLALI
+401 NVMVLRDGRLALI
-414 DFGAASRIDPQQQ
+414 DFGAASRIDPLQQ

-432 VMVAVAQ
+432 VMVGVSQ
-439 RDADLLRQAV
+439 RDPDLLRQAV
-449 LQVATLRRDIDDEDL
+449 LQVATLRRDVDDEDL
-464 ERALSRFMTR
+464 ERALARFMTR

-524 GYPVIDRAEAIATEW
+524 GYPVIDRAEAITTEW
-539 MRARL
+539 VRARL
-544 VPSTL
+544 APSSL

-582 FRARVSLFSDRH
+582 FRARVSLFSDPH
-594 DEHVIT
+594 DEHVVT

-608 ALAGGVVGLIGAILI
+608 ALTGGVVGLIGAILI
-623 GVKGGPPFAGDTT
+623 GISGGPPFAGDTS

-651 LIMRVIVS
+651 LIMRVIVA

>member
-1 MMIVAVQQLRDL
+1 MILAAEDLGDL
-13 IGLAVLLSLPG
+13 IDLAVLLSLPG
-24 VLVIAWIVGRL
+24 VLVLAWLVGRL
-35 LGVRRSWKTTLLSG
+35 LGVRRSWTTTLLSG
-49 VIGWV
+49 VIGWI

-66 RKDMS
+66 RNEPDT
-71 EGFIRN
+71 GFTRN

-90 VWIELLAKPGTLTR
+90 VWIELLAKPGTFAR

-155 ARQVPLAR
+155 ARQVPFAR

-178 MGQVVSTRSD
+178 MGQVASTRSD
-188 LVSPPVAEEL
+188 LVSPAVADEL
-198 SHLQDHVAPEAP
+198 SHLQDNVAPAP
-210 DGLRDMLEEE
+210 SDGLRELLEEE
-220 LGLQVDEVFAEF
+220 LDAPVDEVFAEF
-232 DWQPL
+232 DWKPL
-237 AAASIGQVHRAR
+237 AAASIGQAQRAR

-272 LDVLNQLATV
+272 LDVLDELAGM
-282 VEQRTT
+282 VEQRTA
-288 WGAEYRVCDLA
+288 WGVEYRVSDLA
-299 DEFAERLGEEL
+299 DEFAERLREEL
-310 DFEIEARNASD
+310 DFEIEARNALD
-321 IAANLDDGDGGDDVR
+321 IAANLADDGSDVR

-343 LTSRRVLV
+343 LTTRRVLV

-360 RDTEA
+360 RETDA
-365 IDEIG
+365 IDE
-370 LDRREL
+370 LDVDRREL
-376 AEELLRCMMRQMLV
+376 AEELLRCMMQQMLV

-401 NVMVLRNGRLALI
+401 NVMVLRDGRLALI
-414 DFGAASRIDPQQQ
+414 DFGAASRIDPLQQS
-427 TAIRD
+427 AIRE
-432 VMVAVAQ
+432 VMLGVAQ
-439 RDADLLRQAV
+439 RDADVLRQAV
-449 LQVATLRRDIDDEDL
+449 LQVATLRRDVDDEEL

-489 LLQLFFT
+489 LLLLFFT

-524 GYPVIDRAEAIATEW
+524 GYPVIDRAEAIAGEW

-544 VPSTL
+544 APSSL

-582 FRARVSLFSDRH
+582 FRARVSLFSDPH
-594 DEHVIT
+594 DEGVVT

-608 ALAGGVVGLIGAILI
+608 ALTGGVVGVIGAMLI
-623 GVKGGPPFAGDTT
+623 NVRGGPPFAGQTS

-641 GYFSLFCSVV
+641 GYFALFCSVV

>member
-1 MMIVAVQQLRDL
+1 VILAAESLRDL
-13 IGLAVLLSLPG
+13 IDFAVLLSLPG
-24 VLVIAWIVGRL
+24 VLVLAWLVGRL
-35 LGVRRSWKTTLLSG
+35 LGVRRSWTTTVLSG
-49 VIGWV
+49 LIGWV

-71 EGFIRN
+71 EGFTRN

-90 VWIELLAKPGTLTR
+90 VWIELLAKPGTLAR
-104 AQTGLTSIPHPIKAV
+104 AQTGLTSIPHPIEAV

-150 SEDGE
+150 SEDGD
-155 ARQVPLAR
+155 ARQVPFAR
-163 RLRHSLEECGGMFVK
+163 RLRHALEECGGMFVK
-178 MGQVVSTRSD
+178 MGQVASTRSD

-198 SHLQDHVAPEAP
+198 SNLQDHVAPAP
-210 DGLRDMLEEE
+210 PEGVRELLEDE
-220 LGLQVDEVFAEF
+220 LGAPVDEVFAEF
-232 DWQPL
+232 DWNSL

-249 LHGGQQVVVKVQ
+249 LHGGRQVVVKVQ
-261 RPGIADSVNRD
+261 RPGIASSVNRD
-272 LDVLNQLATV
+272 LDVLDELATM

-288 WGAEYRVCDLA
+288 WGADYHVSDLA
-299 DEFAERLGEEL
+299 DEFAERLREEL

-321 IAANLDDGDGGDDVR
+321 IAANLDDDSNVR
-336 IPAVFHD
+336 IPVVFRD
-343 LTSRRVLV
+343 LTTRRVLV

-360 RDTEA
+360 RET
-365 IDEIG
+365 DEIDDLG
-370 LDRREL
+370 VDRREL
-376 AEELLRCMMRQMLV
+376 AEDLLRTMLQQMLI

-401 NVMVLRNGRLALI
+401 NVMVLRDGRLALI
-414 DFGAASRIDPQQQ
+414 DFGAASRIDPLQQ

-432 VMVAVAQ
+432 VMIGVSQ
-439 RDADLLRQAV
+439 RDPDQLRQAV
-449 LQVATLRRDIDDEDL
+449 LQVATLRRDVDDEEL
-464 ERALSRFMTR
+464 ERALARFMTR

-524 GYPVIDRAEAIATEW
+524 GYPVIDRAEAIAAEW

-544 VPSTL
+544 APSSF

-569 RLDRMAN
+569 RLDRIAN

-582 FRARVSLFSDRH
+582 FRARVSLLSDPH
-594 DEHVIT
+594 DEHVVT

-608 ALAGGVVGLIGAILI
+608 ALTGGVVGLIGAILL
-623 GVKGGPPFAGDTT
+623 GVGGGPPFAGDTS

-651 LIMRVIVS
+651 LMMRVIVS